1 MKLEEEAEQSV
12 EEDLEEAKSSEVI
25 VVKLDLTL
33 SSMGSH
39 WSFGSSDTALVLPG
53 RE

>member
-1 MKLEEEAEQSV
+1 MKLEEEAEQS
-12 EEDLEEAKSSEVI
+12 EEDLEEAKSSEAI
-25 VVKLDLTL
+25 VVKLDLIL

-39 WSFGSSDTALVLPG
+39 WSFESSETTLVLPG

>member
-12 EEDLEEAKSSEVI
+12 EEDLEGEKRSEVI
-25 VVKLDLTL
+25 VVKLDLIL
-33 SSMGSH
+33 SSVGSH
-39 WSFGSSDTALVLPG
+39 WSFESSDTTLVLPG